1 MELHNTFTVPLSRRR
16 AWIALTNLEAIV
28 PCMPGAELNQAG
40 IDGSYKGKVTTRLGP
55 VTLMFDGT
63 AQFTE
68 LDETAYQ
75 ASLRARG
82 SDTKG
87 RGAVDATITLSL
99 NEQEIDQV
107 TEVSIDTA
115 LTLSGSIAQYG
126 RGTGMI
132 KDIADRWMT
141 DFANCLVQSLEK
153 NTNTDKTTEPDMVA
167 STASPIP
174 VLGIIFRSFWQ
185 RFLRILRLEN

>member
-1 MELHNTFTVPLSRRR
+1 MELQNTFIVPLSRHR

-28 PCMPGAELNQAG
+28 PCMPGAELNQAE

-55 VTLMFDGT
+55 VTLTFDGT

-68 LDETAYQ
+68 LDETAYR

-99 NEQEIDQV
+99 KEQESDQV

-141 DFANCLVQSLEK
+141 DFAKCLVQSLEK
-153 NTNTDKTTEPDMVA
+153 NTNTDQPIGPDMV
-167 STASPIP
+167 STTASPMP
-174 VLGIIFRSFWQ
+174 VLRIILRGFWQ
-185 RFLRILRLEN
+185 RILRVLRLED

>member
-1 MELHNTFTVPLSRRR
+1 MELQNTFTVPLSRRH

-28 PCMPGAELNQAG
+28 PCMPGAELHQAG
-40 IDGSYKGKVTTRLGP
+40 TDGSYKGKVTTRLGP
-55 VTLMFDGT
+55 VTLTFDGT

-68 LDETAYQ
+68 LDDAAYQ
-75 ASLRARG
+75 ASLRASG

-87 RGAVDATITLSL
+87 RGAVNATIMLLLKERGS
-99 NEQEIDQV
+99 DQV
-107 TEVSIDTA
+107 TEVLIQTT

-141 DFANCLVQSLEK
+141 DFSECLLRSLEK
-153 NTNTDKTTEPDMVA
+153 NTNTDQPIGPDMV
-167 STASPIP
+167 STTASPMP
-174 VLGIIFRSFWQ
+174 VLRIILRGFWQ
-185 RFLRILRLEN
+185 RILRVLRLED

>member
-1 MELHNTFTVPLSRRR
+1 MELQNTFTVPLSRRR

-55 VTLMFDGT
+55 VTLTFDGT

-68 LDETAYQ
+68 LDETAYR

-87 RGAVDATITLSL
+87 RGAVDAAITLL
-99 NEQEIDQV
+99 LKEQESDQV
-107 TEVSIDTA
+107 TEVLIQTT

-141 DFANCLVQSLEK
+141 DFAKCLVRSLEK
-153 NTNTDKTTEPDMVA
+153 NTNTHKAAEPDIVA
-167 STASPIP
+167 TTASPIP
-174 VLGIIFRSFWQ
+174 VLGIIFRSFW
-185 RFLRILRLEN
+185 RGVLRILRLAA